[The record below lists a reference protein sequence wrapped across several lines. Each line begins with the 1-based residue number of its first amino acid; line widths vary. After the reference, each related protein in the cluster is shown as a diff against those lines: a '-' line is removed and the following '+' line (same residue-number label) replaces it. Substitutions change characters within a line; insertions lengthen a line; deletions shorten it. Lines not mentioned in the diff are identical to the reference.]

1 MERQCW
7 WQTISLIITM
17 LGIGAFIWLNV
28 PTNNDIRDLKNE
40 IQNLKNELKKYPTR
54 EEMDARFDKL
64 EVLFKTGFSNLENV
78 TTIYRDEVKDMKDN
92 LQAHTQNYDVHVV
105 KQSRR

>member
-1 MERQCW
+1 MERQSW
-7 WQTISLIITM
+7 WQTVSLIITM

-28 PTNNDIRDLKNE
+28 PTNNDFQD
-40 IQNLKNELKKYPTR
+40 LKNELKKYPTR
-54 EEMDARFDKL
+54 EEMDARFDRL
-64 EVLFKTGFSNLENV
+64 ETLINTGFNNLEKI

-105 KQSRR
+105 KQNTR

>member
-1 MERQCW
+1 MERHSW

-28 PTNNDIRDLKNE
+28 LTNNDFQD
-40 IQNLKNELKKYPTR
+40 LKNELKKYSTR

-64 EVLFKTGFSNLENV
+64 EVLFATGFNNLEKI

-105 KQSRR
+105 KQNTR